1 MLPTGLVSDPGYLE
15 HDTGPSHPESPQ
27 RLNAILRRL
36 HAAEYR
42 DRLSLI
48 PAPLVDRT
56 WLETVHTPRHIDGIA
71 RAIPSSGLAYLDADT
86 PVSPGSYRAALKA
99 VGGTLAAIDAV
110 MTAQVANAFC
120 AVRPPGHHAEPS
132 RAMGFCL
139 FNNVAVGAR
148 YAQRRWGLT
157 RVLIL
162 DWDVHHG
169 NGTQVAF
176 YDDPTVLYV
185 SLHQYPWYP
194 GSGSRAEV
202 GEGPGEGFTLNVPL
216 PAGSG
221 NDDYLRAFDVQ
232 IAAAVRAFA
241 PDFILIS
248 AGFDAHRDDPL
259 AGMRVTEEG
268 YAAMTRLVTS
278 WAADSCEGRI
288 VSCLEGGYDLDALG
302 RSAEAHVAELVRTG
316 ARRNGH
322 RRNSA
327 LSTVEEAS

>member
-1 MLPTGLVSDPGYLE
+1 
-15 HDTGPSHPESPQ
+15 
-27 RLNAILRRL
+27 
-36 HAAEYR
+36 
-42 DRLSLI
+42 
-48 PAPLVDRT
+48 
-56 WLETVHTPRHIDGIA
+56 
-71 RAIPSSGLAYLDADT
+71 
-86 PVSPGSYRAALKA
+86 
-99 VGGTLAAIDAV
+99 
-110 MTAQVANAFC
+110 
-120 AVRPPGHHAEPS
+120 
-132 RAMGFCL
+132 
-139 FNNVAVGAR
+139 
-148 YAQRRWGLT
+148 
-157 RVLIL
+157 
-162 DWDVHHG
+162 
-169 NGTQVAF
+169 
-176 YDDPTVLYV
+176 
-185 SLHQYPWYP
+185 
-194 GSGSRAEV
+194 V

-302 RSAEAHVAELVRTG
+302 RSVEAHVAELVRTG

-322 RRNSA
+322 RRDSA

>member
-27 RLNAILRRL
+27 RLSAILSRL

-48 PAPLVDRT
+48 TAPLVDRT

-148 YAQRRWGLT
+148 YAQRRWGLA

-194 GSGSRAEV
+194 GSGSR
-202 GEGPGEGFTLNVPL
+202 GCTLRSDQHF
-216 PAGSG
+216 GSATSIRRRMSTTVRIG
-221 NDDYLRAFDVQ
+221 SSPSNSVANASN
-232 IAAAVRAFA
+232 AAAAFSGSPA
-241 PDFILIS
+241 ARCVCIS
-248 AGFDAHRDDPL
+248 SATNSCDS
-259 AGMRVTEEG
+259 
-268 YAAMTRLVTS
+268 TRWT
-278 WAADSCEGRI
+278 
-288 VSCLEGGYDLDALG
+288 
-302 RSAEAHVAELVRTG
+302 
-316 ARRNGH
+316 AR
-322 RRNSA
+322 
-327 LSTVEEAS
+327 